1 MGQFKNIALVGKYPS
16 LEDAKHIHDQLN
28 VLVDYLKQNN
38 HQIFIESKTQ
48 QQAKLEGV
56 ESIALNDMTQH
67 ADLVIVIGGDGTM
80 LGVAR
85 SVVDANIPLVGI
97 NQGRFGFLADLNID
111 SMLKNVELILKGDFL
126 EDKRILLQADI
137 IRSKAKIYD
146 SFALNDVVVK
156 SSLRLIELE
165 VYIDNKFVHRQRSDG
180 IITSTPTGATAYALS
195 AGGPI
200 LHPSLDAIS
209 IVPINP
215 HTLSNRPIAV
225 NGNSSIE
232 IKIIHLDDAYVSIDG
247 QIKFPLD
254 LRDVI
259 KIQKSKQ
266 TVSILHPKDYCYFEM
281 LRNKL
286 HWG

>member
-16 LEDAKHIHDQLN
+16 LEDAMHIHDQLN

-56 ESIALNDMTQH
+56 ESIALNDLTQH

-111 SMLKNVELILKGDFL
+111 SMLKNVELILKGYFL

>member
-28 VLVDYLKQNN
+28 VLIDYLKKNN

-56 ESIALNDMTQH
+56 ESIALNDLTQH

>member
-28 VLVDYLKQNN
+28 VLVDYLKKNN

-56 ESIALNDMTQH
+56 ESITLNDMTQH

-126 EDKRILLQADI
+126 EDRRILLQADI

>member
-56 ESIALNDMTQH
+56 ESIALNDLTQH

-137 IRSKAKIYD
+137 IRSKAKIFD

>member
-28 VLVDYLKQNN
+28 VLVDYLKKNN

-56 ESIALNDMTQH
+56 ESLALNEMTQH

>member
-1 MGQFKNIALVGKYPS
+1 MGQFKNIVLVGKYPS

-28 VLVDYLKQNN
+28 VLVDYLKKNN

-56 ESIALNDMTQH
+56 ESIALNDLTQH

>member
-28 VLVDYLKQNN
+28 VLVDYLKKSN

>member
-28 VLVDYLKQNN
+28 VLVDYLKKNN

-56 ESIALNDMTQH
+56 ESIALNDLTQH

>member
-28 VLVDYLKQNN
+28 VLVDYLKKNN

-56 ESIALNDMTQH
+56 ESIALNDLTQH

-111 SMLKNVELILKGDFL
+111 SMLKNVELILKGDCL

>member
-28 VLVDYLKQNN
+28 VLVDYLKKNN

-48 QQAKLEGV
+48 QQAKLEAV

-259 KIQKSKQ
+259 KLQKSKQ

>member
-28 VLVDYLKQNN
+28 VLVDYLKKNN

-56 ESIALNDMTQH
+56 ESIALNDLTQH

-126 EDKRILLQADI
+126 EDKRILLRADI

>member
-28 VLVDYLKQNN
+28 VLVDYLKKNN

-48 QQAKLEGV
+48 QQAKLEGL

>member
-28 VLVDYLKQNN
+28 VLVDYLKKNN

-56 ESIALNDMTQH
+56 ESIALNDLTQH

-111 SMLKNVELILKGDFL
+111 SMLKNVELILKGYFL